1 MRSPRSTLAAVAFA
15 ALCFMLTAYMTQ
27 RAASQTTNLAPVATI
42 TALTTTTNTQIIGQN
57 PTRKGIQICNVG
69 AAAVWIWPGPLSPVL
84 SAYEIPAV
92 SSNTVSCYPSASVNF
107 PAGGASGLNAPGNSW
122 NANALSPGT
131 TVSVFEW

>member
-1 MRSPRSTLAAVAFA
+1 MHSLRSIFA
-15 ALCFMLTAYMTQ
+15 ALAFTALCFTVTGYFTD
-27 RAASQTTNLAPVATI
+27 RALSQTTGLSPVATI
-42 TALTTTTNTQIIGQN
+42 TALTTTTSTQIIGSN

-92 SSNTVSCYPSASVNF
+92 SSTVVSCFPSPSSNLQPTANNNSV
-107 PAGGASGLNAPGNSW
+107 GNSW

-131 TVSVFEW
+131 TVSVMEY